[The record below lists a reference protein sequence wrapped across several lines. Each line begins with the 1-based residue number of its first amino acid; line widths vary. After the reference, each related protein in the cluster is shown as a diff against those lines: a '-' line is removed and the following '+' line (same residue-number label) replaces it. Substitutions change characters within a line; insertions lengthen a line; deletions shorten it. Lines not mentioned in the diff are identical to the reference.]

1 MAGIPGWGPKQVERA
16 VRHAGSLERAGE
28 RALPRLPNADDWH
41 SNWLRE
47 LHTERARGRWA
58 MAWDDPDFPQVWREL
73 PDPPLVVFG
82 KGIPF
87 SVEDVSC
94 HTAIV
99 GTRKCTDEAQRV
111 AFELGKA
118 LAQRS
123 ATVVSGL
130 ARSGCRSAPWS
141 LFIGGILRPATDLW
155 LGYPMPW
162 SWSRVRPR
170 AGR

>member
-16 VRHAGSLERAGE
+16 VRHAGSLERAVE
-28 RALPRLPNADDWH
+28 RALPRLPNADDWL
-41 SNWLRE
+41 SNRLRE

-58 MAWDDPDFPQVWREL
+58 MAWDDPDFPQAWREL

-82 KGIPF
+82 EGVPF
-87 SVEDVSC
+87 SVEDTSC

-99 GTRKCTDEAQRV
+99 GTRRCTDEAQRV

-130 ARSGCRSAPWS
+130 ARGVDAAAHRGACYVGLRTV
-141 LFIGGILRPATDLW
+141 GILGGGVGSVQP
-155 LGYPMPW
+155 
-162 SWSRVRPR
+162 
-170 AGR
+170 